1 MRMPMIL
8 LAGAA
13 ALVAG
18 CNQADNGANAAGNAA
33 GTTNAA
39 GDEGGV
45 TGGNAPAGAASN
57 ASAAGGEEVAFRGCP
72 IRVDLGGG
80 CITVKSDN
88 GVTYELYSSGPLPD
102 PGRRLVVEG
111 TGTPGGVSTCMAGT
125 VLNNVQWQYTKAK
138 CADDGKE

>member
-18 CNQADNGANAAGNAA
+18 CNNPADNGGNAA
-33 GTTNAA
+33 GDANATA
-39 GDEGGV
+39 AEGGV
-45 TGGNAPAGAASN
+45 TGGNAPAGVDGNAA
-57 ASAAGGEEVAFRGCP
+57 AARGEQVAFRGCP

-102 PGRRLVVEG
+102 PGRRLIVEG
-111 TGTPGGVSTCMAGT
+111 TGTPGGASTCMAGT
-125 VLNNVQWQYTKAK
+125 VLNNVKWQYTKAK